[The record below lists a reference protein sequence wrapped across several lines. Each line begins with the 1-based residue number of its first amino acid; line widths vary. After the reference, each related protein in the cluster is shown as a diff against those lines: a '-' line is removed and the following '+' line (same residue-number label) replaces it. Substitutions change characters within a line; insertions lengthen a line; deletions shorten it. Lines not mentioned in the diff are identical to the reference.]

1 MPPEVASPAPTLI
14 DVLRLSTTYLGDRG
28 SSSARLDSELLC
40 AQALGLGR
48 LDLYLQFDRPLD
60 EHELTAIRELLR
72 RRGKGEPVAYITGSR
87 EFYGRSF
94 TVTPDV
100 LVPRPETE
108 TLVERALAVLR
119 IGVGGAAHIAE
130 PTRDDGQAHTAEPT
144 RDDAPAHIA
153 EPMRADAPADIAEP
167 TRVADLGT
175 GSGCIAITLAA
186 QTPGIEV
193 VATDLSSAALEVAR
207 ANAQQLDAAVTF
219 VECSWADALSGHF
232 DLIVS
237 NPPYVTTAELE
248 SVDRDVRDFEPH
260 TALLGGDLG
269 LDAYRVLL
277 ASLQQHVTTSRVLL
291 EVDPRRAAEVGAM
304 FAAAFPAAIVTE
316 VPDLAGRIRVV
327 DVQMP

>member
-1 MPPEVASPAPTLI
+1 MTTTSRRATPPEVASPAPTLM

-60 EHELTAIRELLR
+60 EHELTAIRELVR

-87 EFYGRSF
+87 EFFGRPF
-94 TVTPDV
+94 AVTPDV

-119 IGVGGAAHIAE
+119 VSPDGAA
-130 PTRDDGQAHTAEPT
+130 
-144 RDDAPAHIA
+144 
-153 EPMRADAPADIAEP
+153 
-167 TRVADLGT
+167 RVADLGT

-186 QTPGIEV
+186 QTPGIDV
-193 VATDLSSAALEVAR
+193 LATDVSAAAIEVAR
-207 ANAQQLDAAVTF
+207 ANADRLDAAVTF

-269 LDAYRVLL
+269 LDAYRNLL
-277 ASLQQHVTTSRVLL
+277 ASLREHVTASRVLL

-304 FAAAFPAAIVTE
+304 FTTAFPGAIVAE

-327 DVQMP
+327 DVQLP

>member
-1 MPPEVASPAPTLI
+1 MSRSARLRDTTPEVASAAPTLI
-14 DVLRLSTTYLGDRG
+14 DVLRLSTTYLGEHG

-40 AQALGLGR
+40 AMALGLGR

-60 EHELTAIRELLR
+60 EHELTAIRELVR

-87 EFYGRSF
+87 EFYGRSY

-108 TLVERALAVLR
+108 TLVERALAALR
-119 IGVGGAAHIAE
+119 VGADGRTRADGPVHDAEGAPVGGPPSVDEPARIAE
-130 PTRDDGQAHTAEPT
+130 PA
-144 RDDAPAHIA
+144 
-153 EPMRADAPADIAEP
+153 
-167 TRVADLGT
+167 RVADLGT
-175 GSGCIAITLAA
+175 GTGCIAITLAA

-193 VATDLSSAALEVAR
+193 IATDLSAAALEVAR
-207 ANAQQLDAAVTF
+207 ANAERLDAAVMF
-219 VECSWADALSGHF
+219 LECSWADSLAGHF

-237 NPPYVTTAELE
+237 NPPYVTTDELE

-269 LDAYRVLL
+269 LDTYRALL
-277 ASLQQHVTTSRVLL
+277 ASLQDHVTASRILL

-304 FAAAFPAAIVTE
+304 FGAAFPGATVAE

>member
-1 MPPEVASPAPTLI
+1 MRTVSLRETPPEVASVAPTLI
-14 DVLRLSTTYLGDRG
+14 DVLRLSTTYLGDHG

-60 EHELTAIRELLR
+60 EQELTAIRELVR

-94 TVTPDV
+94 TVTRGV

-119 IGVGGAAHIAE
+119 MRVEGQAQPAE
-130 PTRDDGQAHTAEPT
+130 PVLADGQAHMAE
-144 RDDAPAHIA
+144 
-153 EPMRADAPADIAEP
+153 RASADGLPRITNP

-207 ANAQQLDAAVTF
+207 VNAQRLDAAVTF

-232 DLIVS
+232 DLVVS

-269 LDAYRVLL
+269 LDAYRALL
-277 ASLQQHVTTSRVLL
+277 ASLQEHVIASRVLL

-304 FAAAFPAAIVTE
+304 FAAAFPGAIVTD